1 MELPHLLRHTVHTF
15 GFDDADG
22 EAAQA
27 GDVLWAVT
35 GSDPAP
41 VFVKV
46 PVDDVMTA
54 ILDAPVGSVC
64 LEHLLGVGLVGG
76 SAGDTVGKFY

>member
-15 GFDDADG
+15 GFNDADG
-22 EAAQA
+22 KAAQA
-27 GDVLWAVT
+27 GDVLWAVI

-46 PVDDVMTA
+46 PVNDIMTA
-54 ILDAPVGSVC
+54 ILNTPINSIC
-64 LEHLLGVGLVGG
+64 LEHLLDISLVGG
-76 SAGDTVGKFY
+76 SAGDTINKFY